1 MPSKNIGNPKNCLRC
16 MGEISTMIDHQ
27 KGGGWGCLG
36 QQSAANT
43 FNGRLIPAY
52 GGLKPVRYP
61 GQEPNSINKVRKTKR
76 FYWAYD
82 RDTVNVTAN
91 SSRLGSR
98 SAAFCCSNLV
108 AAWCIRISTILVTHC
123 ISGRCVKVCVGGRER
138 YSGSGLTLKNQ
149 LQSRQ
154 DFVPAQIFWQVF
166 VR

>member
-1 MPSKNIGNPKNCLRC
+1 M
-16 MGEISTMIDHQ
+16 
-27 KGGGWGCLG
+27 G
-36 QQSAANT
+36 QQPAANT

-98 SAAFCCSNLV
+98 SIAFCCSNLV
-108 AAWCIRISTILVTHC
+108 AAGLIRIPINHLCWRTASAVDVEKHACVCRKDIPAMEPEEEEPVT
-123 ISGRCVKVCVGGRER
+123 
-138 YSGSGLTLKNQ
+138 LN
-149 LQSRQ
+149 
-154 DFVPAQIFWQVF
+154 
-166 VR
+166 

>member
-1 MPSKNIGNPKNCLRC
+1 MPPKNIGNPKNCLRC
-16 MGEISTMIDHQ
+16 VGRISTMIDHQ

-36 QQSAANT
+36 QQSAANM

-61 GQEPNSINKVRKTKR
+61 GQESNSINKVRKTKR
-76 FYWAYD
+76 IYWAYD
-82 RDTVNVTAN
+82 RDTVNVTDN

-98 SAAFCCSNLV
+98 SIAFCCRNLIAV
-108 AAWCIRISTILVTHC
+108 RCIRISIVVDAEKYVWVRGKDIPASDRLY
-123 ISGRCVKVCVGGRER
+123 E
-138 YSGSGLTLKNQ
+138 NQ

-154 DFVPAQIFWQVF
+154 DFAPTKIFRQVF